1 MSKRKKIYIIRH
13 GQTDY
18 NKNGMVQGSGIDA
31 PLNEEGYRQAELF
44 WQAYK
49 EYSFDAV
56 YTSALQRTHQSVQKF
71 IEAGFKHVVFEGLNE
86 INWGHREGKAFTNE
100 EHNHYLEV
108 VTAWQ
113 NGELHVLI
121 EGGESPQDV
130 QRRQQTV
137 LKYLLE
143 EEEGENILICMHGRA
158 MRILLCYML
167 NYPLQN
173 MDYFDHDNLGLYELT
188 WTGSMFVVDRFNDR
202 RHLLVA
208 ENN

>member
-1 MSKRKKIYIIRH
+1 MKQKKIYLIRH

-31 PLNEEGYRQAELF
+31 PLNEEGHRQAELF

-49 EYSFDAV
+49 DYPFDVV

-71 IEAGFKHVVFEGLNE
+71 LDAGFPHVVFEGLNE
-86 INWGHREGKAFTNE
+86 INWGHKEGKPFTHE
-100 EHNHYLEV
+100 EHDHYLQV
-108 VTAWQ
+108 VKAWQ
-113 NGELHVLI
+113 QGELHVLI
-121 EGGESPQDV
+121 EGGESPMDV
-130 QRRQQTV
+130 QRRQQVV

-143 EEEGENILICMHGRA
+143 EEEGETILICMHGRA

-173 MDYFDHDNLGLYELT
+173 MDYFEHDNLGLYELT

-202 RHLLVA
+202 RHLLQD
-208 ENN
+208 